1 MAAVHIRK
9 GKNMKQHI
17 EYQTKGTCARSIL
30 VDLDDAVI
38 TDCKFVGGCSGN
50 TQGVASLVKGM
61 RAEDA
66 VKKLKGIRC
75 GMKPTSCPDQLAKA
89 LEEALASSV
98 EPYEAEYR
106 RWLASSAL
114 NDEEKAEL
122 RSIET
127 LEDIKKLRFTAPM
140 DFGTAGL
147 RSDMYM
153 GIGCMNRF
161 TVAQTTRGIAALVC
175 AAGGQERGVAIAYDS
190 RNHSEEFAKV
200 SAQVLA
206 TAGIRVYIFNALRP
220 TPELS
225 FAVRELHA
233 LAGINITA
241 SHNPKQYNGYKAYW
255 EDGAQIGPE
264 QATVV
269 SAERAKFDVL
279 DIEGLVSFEDAVKD
293 GKILFLDETFDEKY
307 LQSVLKTTVCPTAVE
322 AVKDTLKVVYTPLHG
337 AGYRLVPEV
346 FRRMGLV
353 HLYTVDEQMTPDGN
367 FPTVAKPNPE
377 YAEVFEIGIR
387 LADRV
392 GSDLIIATDPD
403 SDRVGVM
410 VRQKDGTFMTVTGNQ
425 MGALLLD
432 YVIRQRRA
440 QGTLPEGAFA
450 VKSLVS
456 TDMANKIA
464 AVQGVKLHEVLTG
477 FKFIG
482 EVIKTYESQGN
493 ADAFLLGFEESYGY
507 LLGTYARD
515 KDAVEASMLILEMTA
530 FYRQKD
536 MTLADA
542 LNDLYAT
549 YGIYGEKT
557 IDIYMEGLDGIEKR
571 ARMMKDLRLTPPRSI
586 GGAAVVR
593 IGDYKVGA
601 FTDITDGSTE
611 PTGQPS
617 SDVLYYVLE
626 NGDKII
632 VRPSGTEP
640 KVKIYVLAHADDRK
654 SLAEKMV
661 TYEADAKA
669 FAD

>member
-1 MAAVHIRK
+1 
-9 GKNMKQHI
+9 MKQHI
-17 EYQTKGTCARSIL
+17 EYQTKGTCARGIL
-30 VDLDDAVI
+30 VDLEDNVI
-38 TDCKFVGGCSGN
+38 TECKFVGGCSGN
-50 TQGVASLVKGM
+50 TQGVAALVKGM

-66 VKKLKGIRC
+66 VNKLKGIRC
-75 GMKPTSCPDQLAKA
+75 GMKPTSCPDQLAIA

-98 EPYEAEYR
+98 APYEAEYR
-106 RWLASSAL
+106 RWLASDAL
-114 NDEEKAEL
+114 REDEKQEL
-122 RSIET
+122 RSIEH
-127 LEDIKKLRFTAPM
+127 LEDVKKLRFTSAM

-175 AAGGQERGVAIAYDS
+175 AAGGQQRGVTIAYDS
-190 RNHSEEFAKV
+190 RHHSEEFARV

-206 TAGIRVYIFNALRP
+206 TAGIRVYIFNSLRP

-225 FAVRELHA
+225 FALRELHA
-233 LAGINITA
+233 MAGINITA

-264 QATVV
+264 QAAVV

-279 DIEGLVSFEDAVKD
+279 DMGGLVSFEDAVSR
-293 GKILFLDETFDEKY
+293 GTIVFLDETFDEKY
-307 LQSVLKTTVCPTAVE
+307 LQAVLKTAVCPTAVE

-353 HLYTVDEQMTPDGN
+353 HLYTVDEQMTPDGA
-367 FPTVAKPNPE
+367 FPTVEKPNPE
-377 YAEVFEIGIR
+377 YAAVFEIGIR

-410 VRQKDGTFMTVTGNQ
+410 VRRKDGTFMTVSGNQ

-456 TDMANKIA
+456 TDMANRIA
-464 AVQGVKLHEVLTG
+464 EVQGIQLHEVLTG

-482 EVIKTYESQGN
+482 EVIKKYEAQGN

-515 KDAVEASMLILEMTA
+515 KDAVEASALILEMTA

-542 LNDLYAT
+542 LDDLYAT
-549 YGIYGEKT
+549 YGMYGEKT

-571 ARMMKDLRLTPPRSI
+571 ARMMKNLRTTPPRAI
-586 GGAAVVR
+586 GSAAVVR
-593 IGDYKVGA
+593 IGDYKAGT
-601 FTDITDGSTE
+601 FTDVADGKEE

-640 KVKIYVLAHADDRK
+640 KVKIYVLAHADDQK
-654 SLAEKMV
+654 TLAEKMTV
-661 TYEADAKA
+661 YEADAKA